1 MLEAE
6 WRKNPGGARHP
17 AGALPFRSFLTVS
30 LSGDR
35 KGQRGGAMCLK
46 LHSLLSVSTQL
57 LGTVSSALHPGVHT
71 PKLQPQP

>member
-1 MLEAE
+1 MEE
-6 WRKNPGGARHP
+6 KPRRGP
-17 AGALPFRSFLTVS
+17 APSWGSALPVLPH
-30 LSGDR
+30 LEPEWGR

>member
-6 WRKNPGGARHP
+6 RMKNPGGALQP
-17 AGALPFRSFLTVS
+17 AGALPFQSFLTVR

-57 LGTVSSALHPGVHT
+57 LGMVSSVLHPGIHI
-71 PKLQPQP
+71 PKFQPQP